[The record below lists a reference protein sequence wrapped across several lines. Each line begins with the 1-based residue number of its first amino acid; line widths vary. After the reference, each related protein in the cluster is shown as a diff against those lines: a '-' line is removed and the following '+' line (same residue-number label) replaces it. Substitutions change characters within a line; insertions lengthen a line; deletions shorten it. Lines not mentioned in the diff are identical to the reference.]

1 MGSVSV
7 FGCKELLTLEKC
19 FYMEE
24 KPSSILAM
32 LTQEGKRKGGYLT
45 VKEIKEKLPEE
56 YFESEKLDEI
66 FQVLAERDIQICEK
80 EPEEGDLVLNQT
92 AGETENLITD
102 IGSSSDPVRMYMR
115 EMGAVNLLTREQ
127 EINTAKRIEEGK
139 SRVQSL
145 LSDFPASE
153 EILLRYF
160 DNYEKGLCKLSDV
173 IVGFQE
179 NSVFDENSVPA
190 DDDGSS
196 PADEEI
202 SIDGLDS
209 SVDTSG
215 VIDDVEDEDAEDS
228 EDSAEDS
235 SDMDDPE
242 KEGAEPEDSDD
253 AEMPADSDTLD
264 VDPALAA
271 ERIAVLRKNYNA
283 AMKALKR
290 FGRGAKT
297 TEKHFAE
304 MKESFCGFV
313 INSKLNEEI
322 LTVVRDFAERLKNQ
336 ERQIRLILVKN
347 CGLKPEEYRRYY
359 SESKKE
365 ATSEWYE
372 HIIKLK
378 KPFAK
383 KAVIYEKQ
391 LLSAVEC
398 LRGIEND
405 SQTRISEIRR
415 ISQEIMMWE
424 AKTKKAKSEMIEA
437 NLRLVVSIA
446 KKYINRGMPFQDLI
460 SEGNIGLMKA
470 VDKFE
475 YRRGYKFSTYATW
488 WIRQAITRSIADQAR
503 IIRVPVHMIETM
515 HKYNRIARQILQE
528 KGHEATPEEISARMG
543 ISVEKIQKVMKI
555 SKEPMS
561 MESPIGDD
569 EDSRLGDFLED
580 ETTQM
585 PQDLAAQDN
594 LKYVIEKILTDL
606 SPREAMVLRMR
617 YGIGMPSDHTLEE
630 VGQHFGL
637 TRERIR
643 QIEAKGLRKLR
654 HPTRS
659 EPLKSF
665 VDN

>member
-1 MGSVSV
+1 
-7 FGCKELLTLEKC
+7 
-19 FYMEE
+19 MEE

-139 SRVQSL
+139 SRVQHL
-145 LSDFPASE
+145 ISDFPAAE
-153 EILLRYF
+153 EILLRHF
-160 DNYEKGLCKLSDV
+160 ENYENGLCKLSDV
-173 IVGFQE
+173 IIGFQE
-179 NSVFDENSVPA
+179 NTGGEGGLSA
-190 DDDGSS
+190 DDDLDASDEDLGLEDMDTAEVLEDEGDDDNDAASGSS
-196 PADEEI
+196 AAIVPETAQEDDASADDADEGDSEEADEG
-202 SIDGLDS
+202 DG
-209 SVDTSG
+209 
-215 VIDDVEDEDAEDS
+215 DDDGEDAPMS
-228 EDSAEDS
+228 
-235 SDMDDPE
+235 
-242 KEGAEPEDSDD
+242 GD
-253 AEMPADSDTLD
+253 AAD
-264 VDPALAA
+264 VDPALAQ
-271 ERIAVLRKNYNA
+271 ERIAALRKHYA
-283 AMKALKR
+283 SAMKALNR

-304 MKESFCGFV
+304 MRECFCGFV
-313 INSKLNEEI
+313 INSRLNEEI
-322 LTVVRDFAERLKNQ
+322 LTVVRDFADRLKNQ
-336 ERQIRLILVKN
+336 AKQIRNILVKN
-347 CGLKPEEYRRYY
+347 CGLKPDEYRRYY

-365 ATSEWYE
+365 ASPEWYE

-383 KAVIYEKQ
+383 KAVVYEKQ

-594 LKYVIEKILTDL
+594 LKFVIEKILTDL

>member
-1 MGSVSV
+1 
-7 FGCKELLTLEKC
+7 
-19 FYMEE
+19 MEE

-139 SRVQSL
+139 SRVQYL
-145 LSDFPASE
+145 ISDFPAAE
-153 EILLRYF
+153 EILLRHF
-160 DNYEKGLCKLSDV
+160 ENYENGLCKLSDV
-173 IVGFQE
+173 ITGFQE
-179 NSVFDENSVPA
+179 NTGGERDLSDDDADLAVSDEEIALDALVMDAGMDAAGSLEDEGDDDSGAVSGADGDNVPETAQEDDSSADDADENGGDEA
-190 DDDGSS
+190 DEGDGDDDG
-196 PADEEI
+196 
-202 SIDGLDS
+202 
-209 SVDTSG
+209 
-215 VIDDVEDEDAEDS
+215 EDAPMS
-228 EDSAEDS
+228 G
-235 SDMDDPE
+235 
-242 KEGAEPEDSDD
+242 EGD
-253 AEMPADSDTLD
+253 AAD
-264 VDPALAA
+264 VDPAQAQ
-271 ERIAVLRKNYNA
+271 ERIAALRKHYAA
-283 AMKALKR
+283 AMKALSR

-304 MKESFCGFV
+304 MRECFCGFV
-313 INSKLNEEI
+313 IK
-322 LTVVRDFAERLKNQ
+322 
-336 ERQIRLILVKN
+336 QIRTILIKN
-347 CGLKPEEYRRYY
+347 CGLKPDEYRRYY

-365 ATSEWYE
+365 ASAEWYE

-580 ETTQM
+580 ET
-585 PQDLAAQDN
+585 DAAG
-594 LKYVIEKILTDL
+594 
-606 SPREAMVLRMR
+606 S
-617 YGIGMPSDHTLEE
+617 GSS
-630 VGQHFGL
+630 GQ
-637 TRERIR
+637 
-643 QIEAKGLRKLR
+643 
-654 HPTRS
+654 P
-659 EPLKSF
+659 
-665 VDN
+665 